1 MKTVI
6 RGLDDIV
13 YRLQIQRQDGT
24 EFLLSDF
31 DTFDVAIFTT
41 DAASCYIVEPEFI
54 DADDNLIRIPADRLL
69 LNNGAV
75 RPYLQD
81 GIIRLQI
88 LTSLFDDKFPDGEYN
103 QTNIVDTCY
112 YLKTISD

>member
-6 RGLDDIV
+6 RGVDDIV
-13 YRLQIQRQDGT
+13 YRFQIERQDGT

-31 DTFDVAIFTT
+31 DDFEISVFTSDIATCYNVESEYIDT
-41 DAASCYIVEPEFI
+41 DE
-54 DADDNLIRIPADRLL
+54 NLVKIPAEKIASAGL
-69 LNNGAV
+69 A
-75 RPYLQD
+75 D

-103 QTNIVDTCY
+103 QTNTVDTCY
-112 YLKTISD
+112 FLKTISD